1 MQFLTILKTII
12 ALLPIIIDAVKV
24 IEAAFPQ
31 GGQGAAK
38 LEAVRATVASAYESA
53 TDVSGSFSAIWPAI
67 QSAVSAIVGIA
78 NSAGVFKK

>member
-12 ALLPIIIDAVKV
+12 SLLPIIIDAVKA

-38 LEAVRATVASAYESA
+38 LEAIRATVAAAHEAA
-53 TDVSGSFSAIWPAI
+53 TDVSGSFAAIWPAI
-67 QSAVSAIVGIA
+67 QSAVGAVVGIA
-78 NSAGVFKK
+78 NATGVFKK